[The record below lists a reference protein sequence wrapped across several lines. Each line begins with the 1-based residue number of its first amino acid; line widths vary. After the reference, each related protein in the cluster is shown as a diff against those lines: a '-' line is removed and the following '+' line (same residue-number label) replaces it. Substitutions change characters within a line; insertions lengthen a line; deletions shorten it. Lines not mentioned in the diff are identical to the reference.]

1 MENPNYAV
9 TIETLGKENAIGI
22 RKIGKGKPIND
33 IPTKLPTNIAGNFE
47 CPCCLRIIGRG
58 NCLDDI
64 AEFSCIPEQT
74 IFKFFPLFIHNF
86 VARYKDVYIYMPEGL
101 YNKNTIYSHYYIYI
115 VIFNHSVFVVEI

>member
-1 MENPNYAV
+1 MFEIKRQGSV
-9 TIETLGKENAIGI
+9 I
-22 RKIGKGKPIND
+22 
-33 IPTKLPTNIAGNFE
+33 IPLEHKVL
-47 CPCCLRIIGRG
+47 CCLRIIGRG

-101 YNKNTIYSHYYIYI
+101 YNKNTIYSHYYI
-115 VIFNHSVFVVEI
+115 